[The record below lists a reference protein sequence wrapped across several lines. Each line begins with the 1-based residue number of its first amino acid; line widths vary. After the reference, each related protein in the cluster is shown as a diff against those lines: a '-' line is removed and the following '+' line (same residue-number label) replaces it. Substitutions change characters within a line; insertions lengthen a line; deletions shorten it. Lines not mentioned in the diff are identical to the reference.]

1 MNNTKRSARGER
13 GERLNSHIKLTGTK
27 LTRRRIPLSCQACR
41 VRKLKCN
48 REKPC
53 QNCVVRGDIAITT
66 CSYAEK
72 NDARL
77 PGSTLQPEQEDMR
90 ARIDRLE
97 NSILSVISKEKK
109 NNFHPLSPS
118 LGENDDDHVG
128 QAGGQKSSVDTRST
142 HWDSILNDLGAMKDA
157 WIDDHDQFETSL
169 PPATTSYRPSLLGSL
184 TEPPDRA
191 TILASLPSRKEADK
205 LIERFFE
212 SYNPFIPAC
221 YLFHKTTYM
230 KQIKSFWEEPQK
242 ARIVW
247 IGLYFSTMCLAL
259 QSYARN
265 NDIPPEYQDTLA
277 TVIDLY
283 RIRTAQCLIIADI
296 TRPVYLMIETML
308 CYAFIEYAYE
318 RDGDMGTWLLS
329 GNIMRLALQQG
340 YHRDPDQHSGLSVYE
355 SEMRRR
361 VWLIVTQHE
370 LLFSVQ
376 IGLPKSIKFAECDTK
391 EPRNLH
397 AEELSEDMT
406 ILPSSRLDTESTH
419 NCYQRVQSRIMRAY
433 GYVIEFLHIV
443 EPQPYTEVIRLD
455 EMLKKH
461 HDHIPSHLQLG
472 TLSQMA
478 HETPS
483 TIAEKFFLQKFY
495 YKATLLLHRKYWNT
509 TLPGNPDEFRWF
521 SRRMCVLS
529 SMALL
534 NIQVSMHEAS
544 QPGGILKDLKWWHF
558 SMTNHDFL
566 LAAMIMCLDLNT
578 NQRTDPR
585 SGGMS
590 YCSVAEKKKL
600 EALIRAKDIWREV
613 EGKCKDAKRA
623 VDILGSLIKRLT
635 AKVQNNVVLNVNP
648 DCVRQP
654 PVVATMN
661 QTDAEV
667 LNNSVPIYT
676 DITVPTIFT
685 TQADSFN
692 DISMIP
698 ENMFDTGGIFGTF
711 GEQVDVPG
719 DFDWDAWDQITIGP
733 HALGQE
739 RNMEM
744 RENYW
749 L

>member
-1 MNNTKRSARGER
+1 MDNTKRSARGER
-13 GERLNSHIKLTGTK
+13 GERVNGQIKLTGTK

-77 PGSTLQPEQEDMR
+77 PGLSNLQPEQEDMR
-90 ARIDRLE
+90 ARINRLE

-109 NNFHPLSPS
+109 NNIPPLSPS
-118 LGENDDDHVG
+118 LGENNDDHVG

-142 HWDSILNDLGAMKDA
+142 HWDSILND
-157 WIDDHDQFETSL
+157 
-169 PPATTSYRPSLLGSL
+169 
-184 TEPPDRA
+184 
-191 TILASLPSRKEADK
+191 
-205 LIERFFE
+205 
-212 SYNPFIPAC
+212 
-221 YLFHKTTYM
+221 
-230 KQIKSFWEEPQK
+230 IKSFWEEPQK
-242 ARIVW
+242 YRIIW

-265 NDIPPEYQDTLA
+265 NEIPPEYHDTLA

-283 RIRTAQCLIIADI
+283 RICTAQCLIIADI

-340 YHRDPDQHSGLSVYE
+340 YHCDPDQHSGLSVYE
-355 SEMRRR
+355 GEMRRR
-361 VWLIVTQHE
+361 VWLIVTHHE

-391 EPRNLH
+391 EPRNLRV
-397 AEELSEDMT
+397 EELSEDMT
-406 ILPSSRLDTESTH
+406 IFPPSRPDTESTQ

-443 EPQPYTEVIRLD
+443 EPQPYTEVIKLD
-455 EMLKKH
+455 EMLKKY
-461 HDHIPSHLQLG
+461 HDQIPAHLQLG

-478 HETPS
+478 HENPS

-495 YKATLLLHRKYWNT
+495 YKATLLLYRKYWNA

-521 SRRMCVLS
+521 SR
-529 SMALL
+529 
-534 NIQVSMHEAS
+534 H
-544 QPGGILKDLKWWHF
+544 
-558 SMTNHDFL
+558 
-566 LAAMIMCLDLNT
+566 LNT

-590 YCSVAEKKKL
+590 YCAVAEKKKL
-600 EALIRAKDIWREV
+600 EALIRARDIWREV

-635 AKVQNNVVLNVNP
+635 VKVQNNVVLNVNP
-648 DCVRQP
+648 DCVKQP
-654 PVVATMN
+654 PIVTTIN
-661 QTDAEV
+661 QADAEV
-667 LNNSVPIYT
+667 LGNSVPIYT
-676 DITVPTIFT
+676 NTAVPTMFT
-685 TQADSFN
+685 AQDDSFN
-692 DISMIP
+692 DII
-698 ENMFDTGGIFGTF
+698 
-711 GEQVDVPG
+711 DVPG

-739 RNMEM
+739 RDLEM
-744 RENYW
+744 RDPYF
-749 L
+749 